1 MGKVCF
7 KTALEPSTISVFSTP
22 ADSITDCVLICKW
35 NKDCKTMSFD
45 KQSLVCKGFNVIAED
60 IVGNIT
66 DNKDLVYFT
75 SAPEGRI
82 KIVLFQYYIWLSNCQ
97 LMK

>member
-1 MGKVCF
+1 
-7 KTALEPSTISVFSTP
+7 
-22 ADSITDCVLICKW
+22 
-35 NKDCKTMSFD
+35 MSFD